1 VTPTRAQLRP
11 RFAGSEAGF
20 ARCAA
25 SQRGSS
31 SVLGGVPPPEKWLR
45 HFSPPHA
52 LRAWLERLIF
62 IRGHETRSSAV
73 RSRVS
78 SLVAR
83 LLEPVDVAWL
93 AAFRVLYGVAL
104 AVSLWRFIANGW
116 VQRFFVEPAFHF
128 KYWGF
133 EWVEALS
140 GPAMTW
146 LFPALIALS
155 LAVAAGFAFRFTA
168 PAFALGLTYVQL
180 IDVSTYLNHYYLAA
194 LLGWLLALSPAHRA
208 WSIDAWLG
216 ARFRRCA
223 PRNRPPAMT
232 RAWLY
237 LFRFQ
242 VGVVY
247 VFAGLAKAQPDWL
260 LHAQPLRIWLG
271 ANTELPVVGPLF
283 ALPGVPLAMAWCG
296 FFFDTTIT
304 GFLLSRRT
312 RSWAFSALIVFHA
325 LTRLLFPIGMFPVI
339 MTIGA
344 LSFFSP
350 SWPRQW
356 LARFGVRRAG
366 ARVVPEFAGVSS
378 PGFVH
383 RAGLA
388 LAALVVAVELALPLR
403 SLAYGGNV
411 LWHEHGMRFS
421 WRVMLR
427 AKGGATT
434 FIVKDPATGRV
445 AHVSPGVYLTGL
457 QESEMTSQ
465 PDLVVQLAR
474 HIHDDLARHGHGS
487 VAVHAASRVSLNGR
501 KSAPFIDPTVDL
513 ARVERSLDLR
523 RIVLPAPSEAP
534 PHTRPV
540 L

>member
-1 VTPTRAQLRP
+1 VTPTSYRARLS
-11 RFAGSEAGF
+11 AG
-20 ARCAA
+20 
-25 SQRGSS
+25 
-31 SVLGGVPPPEKWLR
+31 V
-45 HFSPPHA
+45 
-52 LRAWLERLIF
+52 
-62 IRGHETRSSAV
+62 T
-73 RSRVS
+73 
-78 SLVAR
+78 R

-93 AAFRVLYGVAL
+93 AAFRVLYGLAL
-104 AVSLWRFIANGW
+104 AYSMARFIENGW
-116 VQRFFVEPAFHF
+116 VERFFVEPSFHF
-128 KYWGF
+128 KYRGF
-133 EWVEALS
+133 EWVEPLS
-140 GPAMTW
+140 APAMHAV
-146 LFPALIALS
+146 FYALVGLA
-155 LAVAAGFAFRFTA
+155 LAVAAGFAFRLAA
-168 PAFALGLTYVQL
+168 PAFVLGLTYVQL

-194 LLGWLLALSPAHRA
+194 LLGAWLALSPAHRA

-216 ARFRRCA
+216 PRLRRRD
-223 PRNRPPAMT
+223 PPSRPPVVA

-271 ANTELPVVGPLF
+271 ASTELPVVGPLL
-283 ALPGVPLAMAWCG
+283 ALPGVPLVMSWCG
-296 FFFDTTIT
+296 FLFDTTIV
-304 GFLLSRRT
+304 GFLLWRRA
-312 RSWAFSALIVFHA
+312 RPWAFCVLLVFHA

-344 LSFFSP
+344 LAFFSP
-350 SWPRQW
+350 GWPWRL
-356 LARFGVRRAG
+356 LARLGATPGGEPAVNSRAS
-366 ARVVPEFAGVSS
+366 VVA
-378 PGFVH
+378 PGFAPRV
-383 RAGLA
+383 GLA
-388 LAALVVAVELALPLR
+388 LAALVVVVELALPLR
-403 SLAYGGNV
+403 ALAYGGNV
-411 LWHEHGMRFS
+411 LWHEQGMRFS

-434 FIVKDPATGRV
+434 FVLRDPATGHV

-457 QESEMTSQ
+457 QESEMASQ

-474 HIHDDLARHGHGS
+474 HIHDDLVRRGRGS

-513 ARVERSLDLR
+513 ARVENSLDFR
-523 RIVLPAPSEAP
+523 RIVLPAPSEPP